1 MSKNI
6 PEVDKEW
13 RQRVSFDFGEGGMKQ
28 PDGFGDLS
36 VDDEVTVVVTGKVS
50 SIRQDADTSSF
61 SLQMEKITLKV
72 PGKGKTYTSKELM
85 QEVHESKKR

>member
-1 MSKNI
+1 MSKSI

-72 PGKGKTYTSKELM
+72 PGKGKYTTKELM
-85 QEVHESKKR
+85 REVHESKKR